1 MNYTINEVAIKFGL
15 STHTLRYYDKEGLMP
30 FIGRTKSGNRVFSE
44 ADLNWVKMVCCLK
57 DTGMQIKEI
66 KQYADLCLQGM
77 NTINERKEMLVDHR
91 QHVLKQMEQ
100 LKNNLDLIDSKI
112 AVYGNPELAEKM
124 YGDLEKTT

>member
-1 MNYTINEVAIKFGL
+1 LNYTIHEVANKFGL

-66 KQYADLCLQGM
+66 KKYADWCMEGM
-77 NTINERKEMLVDHR
+77 RTIDERKAMLIEHR
-91 QHVLKQMEQ
+91 KQVVKQMEE
-100 LKNNLDLIDSKI
+100 LKKNLELIDSKI
-112 AVYGNPELAEKM
+112 AIYDDPELAEKM
-124 YGDLEKTT
+124 YGGLEKS